1 MEKQNRPIGFIDSGI
16 GGLSVVDEFLTA
28 MPDAPIV
35 FVADSARCPYGNREP
50 EEIQQFAFE
59 MIDYLINEHHIQMLI
74 IACNTIVSRAFDA
87 ILARYP
93 ELPIVD
99 VVSNGA
105 KVAANLTFT
114 EHISVLA
121 TFQTV
126 QSESYV
132 KMINRY
138 HPNLTIE
145 QFAPIEWVP
154 MIEACN
160 IDEAMIRKYT
170 EQLSPK
176 SDCVVLGCTHYPFV
190 LPQLKTIAP
199 DLAFINPAYQTVQEA
214 LPLVEREAFF
224 GHHQLVLTTGDA
236 AEFANKITFWL
247 PERDFVVEHVD
258 LT

>member
-1 MEKQNRPIGFIDSGI
+1 MEKQNKPIGFIDSGI

-28 MPDAPIV
+28 MPEAPIV
-35 FVADSARCPYGNREP
+35 FVADNARCPYGNREP

-59 MIDYLINEHHIQMLI
+59 MIDYLISEHDIQLLM
-74 IACNTIVSRAFDA
+74 IACNTIVSRALDA
-87 ILARYP
+87 IIARYP
-93 ELPIVD
+93 DLPIVD

-114 EHISVLA
+114 EHVSVLA

-145 QFAPIEWVP
+145 QFAPVEWVP
-154 MIEACN
+154 MIEACSV
-160 IDEAMIRKYT
+160 DESLIRNYT
-170 EQLSPK
+170 DQLSPE
-176 SDCVVLGCTHYPFV
+176 SDCVVLGCTHYPFI
-190 LPQLKTIAP
+190 LPQLKAVAP
-199 DLAFINPAYQTVQEA
+199 DKAFINPAYQTVQEA
-214 LPLVEREAFF
+214 LPLINRELFL
-224 GHHQLVLTTGDA
+224 GHCQLVLTTGDA
-236 AEFANKITFWL
+236 AEFADKIKFWL
-247 PERDFVVEHVD
+247 PERDFVVEHVE